1 MAKYEILDVVS
12 DYGIYEDGEL
22 KLILNSRTNA
32 EYIKA
37 ILEHEERHPNAG
49 VPYSPEVA
57 GMSDEECLAVF
68 RLCDGK
74 RFQCKSCPLYA
85 FDGFDKCSE
94 LERRVLAIVDR
105 VVSAA
110 DVGPKSEYD
119 ELKAMLDAAVAGQET
134 LQKALAEAKSE
145 VARRI
150 FEEMEQS
157 TFGDSTANLIIMPT
171 KDFTK
176 LKKKFCV
183 AEQDSDSRQTV
194 ENEKKYMEGKTDENI
209 SD

>member
-1 MAKYEILDVVS
+1 MIKYEIREI
-12 DYGIYEDGEL
+12 YGDWGIFEMRWGANGWEDATEECL
-22 KLILNSRTNA
+22 LILNSRSNA

-37 ILEHEERHPNAG
+37 ILEHEARHPNAA

-110 DVGPKSEYD
+110 DVVPKSEYD
-119 ELKAMLDAAVAGQET
+119 ELKAMLDATIAGQET
-134 LQKALAEAKSE
+134 LQEALAEAKSE
-145 VARRI
+145 VAREFI
-150 FEEMEQS
+150 KACDSMLSLVCEMTGLEM
-157 TFGDSTANLIIMPT
+157 TFFGNYA
-171 KDFTK
+171 K
-176 LKKKFCV
+176 LKKKY
-183 AEQDSDSRQTV
+183 T
-194 ENEKKYMEGKTDENI
+194 EGKTDENI